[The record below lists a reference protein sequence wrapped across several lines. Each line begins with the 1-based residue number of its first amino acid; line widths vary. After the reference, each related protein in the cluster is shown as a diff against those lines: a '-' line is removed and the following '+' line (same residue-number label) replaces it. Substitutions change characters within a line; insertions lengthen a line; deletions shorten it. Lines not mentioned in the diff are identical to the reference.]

1 VLNAIDTCAFL
12 EVRKLVLGEKLW
24 EEKGKIM
31 GFSIK
36 SAGPE
41 GQHMEQSFTSV
52 CKGFGRFPNGTNVG
66 TMDVVMAPDGGYSG
80 SGQGIATSQ
89 DGDVL
94 TWKIY
99 FFGKMEAQ
107 KGRSFGIISFR
118 TASQKLAWIN
128 KTVVAMEGT
137 VDAKTMELST
147 IGYEWK

>member
-1 VLNAIDTCAFL
+1 VLNLRNTDALL
-12 EVRKLVLGEKLW
+12 EVKKLVWGEKLW

-41 GQHMEQSFTSV
+41 GQRMEQSFTSV

-66 TMDVVMAPDGGYSG
+66 TMDVVMAPDEGYSG

-107 KGRSFGIISFR
+107 KGRSFGIISFW

>member
-1 VLNAIDTCAFL
+1 MLNLRNTDALL
-12 EVRKLVLGEKLW
+12 EVKKLVWGEKLW

-41 GQHMEQSFTSV
+41 GQRMEQSFTSV

-107 KGRSFGIISFR
+107 KGRSFGIIKFW